1 MSAGWRILIVSAVI
15 LIIIGVIYSRY
26 ESNKYN
32 KKLAFR
38 RYWEE
43 KGYRFG
49 AWDEYNDEG
58 YSLKKDDWE
67 LYVSKS
73 QLSTSTEWSLVS
85 ELRTRRLN
93 PERGTF
99 ALLYTASS
107 VPFEEQ
113 PDVVRK
119 AAVTALRIVLSDCLA
134 QLSSVRTAFTQG
146 GMACLAFEPE
156 AGSAQSVI
164 ERLRPEIT
172 VWSGTMKLM
181 IQSTPEHAFVRLEN
195 FYIDK
200 PEEAEAVIRM
210 GMILLEQNSI

>member
-15 LIIIGVIYSRY
+15 FIVIGVIYSRY
-26 ESNKYN
+26 DRYKQD

-43 KGYRFG
+43 KGYRYG

-58 YSLKKDDWE
+58 YSLKLDDWE
-67 LYVSKS
+67 LYVCKS

-85 ELRTRRLN
+85 EFRTRRFD
-93 PERGTF
+93 PERGIF
-99 ALLYTASS
+99 ALQYAPSS
-107 VPFEEQ
+107 VPFEEL

-119 AAVTALRIVLSDCLA
+119 AAVTALRIVFSDCLA
-134 QLSSVRTAFTQG
+134 QLNSVRTAFTQG

-164 ERLRPEIT
+164 ERLRPEVA

-181 IQSTPEHAFVRLEN
+181 IQSTPKHVFVRLEN
-195 FYIDK
+195 FYIDR

-210 GMILLEQNSI
+210 GLILLEQNVI